1 MKQTNN
7 SLISLVLDILKSEY
21 SLKCE
26 FKENQILLIGK
37 GASKMEFGVT
47 VFPSLSVKSAEF
59 LTEGAGRMIVIT
71 KQIGN
76 KVSEILRTKGMF
88 FIDTAGNAFIRGE
101 DFFID
106 VRGRK
111 QRKMNNILPLEKLRL
126 EKSGIKLLIT
136 FFSRPDTLNKNYR
149 DIAALSGCSLGY
161 VSKFVKKL
169 RGAGYLV
176 KDESGNFNI
185 INRNEL
191 VQRLRI
197 DYQTSLKHKYFI
209 GRYKITGD
217 VHYSNSDS
225 GIYSIYYT
233 SGKAFELKKGFLKEK
248 ITELYLEGELNDFI
262 KTNHL
267 IPDQSGNL
275 IVFGKY
281 WNFEHDAMKN
291 KTAPDFIVY
300 LDLITSANPRLMEA
314 AGEFYAE

>member
-1 MKQTNN
+1 MKQANN

-47 VFPSLSVKSAEF
+47 VFPSLSVKSAE
-59 LTEGAGRMIVIT
+59 LINETAGSLIVVNNR
-71 KQIGN
+71 IGN
-76 KVSEILRTKGMF
+76 KVSEILRLKGIF

-176 KDESGNFNI
+176 NSENGYLNVVKK
-185 INRNEL
+185 NEL
-191 VQRLRI
+191 LQRLKI
-197 DYQTSLKHKYFI
+197 EYQPSIKNRFFI
-209 GRYKITGD
+209 GKYNMTD
-217 VHYSNSDS
+217 TVQLNDS
-225 GIYSIYYT
+225 HSETCKVYYT
-233 SGKAFELKKGFLKEK
+233 SGKAVEMKTGFLKEK
-248 ITELYLEGELNDFI
+248 TTELYLEGEPKDFI
-262 KTNHL
+262 KINRL
-267 IPDQSGNL
+267 IPAQSGNL

>member
-1 MKQTNN
+1 MKQANKT
-7 SLISLVLDILKSEY
+7 LISSVLDILINEY

-26 FKENQILLIGK
+26 LKEDTILKIGK
-37 GASKMEFGVT
+37 TNKMIEFWVIT
-47 VFPSLSVKSAEF
+47 FASLSVDSAE
-59 LTEGAGRMIVIT
+59 LINETAGSLIVVNNR
-71 KQIGN
+71 IGN
-76 KVSEILRTKGMF
+76 KVSEILRLKGIF

-248 ITELYLEGELNDFI
+248 ITELYLEGEPKDFI
-262 KTNHL
+262 KINRL
-267 IPDQSGNL
+267 IPAQSGNL